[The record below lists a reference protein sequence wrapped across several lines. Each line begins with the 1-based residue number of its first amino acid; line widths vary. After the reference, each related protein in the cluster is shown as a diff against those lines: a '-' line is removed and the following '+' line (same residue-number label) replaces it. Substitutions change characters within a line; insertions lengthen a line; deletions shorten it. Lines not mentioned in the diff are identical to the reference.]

1 METLKTGTLPF
12 FIAGLILAAGCSR
25 EPAPA
30 PGATTAPAGPAV
42 QAPPPAP
49 PQAEAR
55 EGTIKSLARD
65 ATAIR
70 YRVYG
75 SGAPAIVFVHGW
87 SCDSGYW
94 DAQLNE
100 FAVYYTVVTLDL
112 AGHGKSGE
120 TSRKDWSMANFGA
133 DVAAVVESVGSS
145 RVILVGHSMG
155 GPVALEAARRLPGKV
170 IGIVGVDTLREIAA
184 PTPRE
189 QFEPV
194 IDKMRADFAATTAE
208 FVGRNFFSDRT
219 DPILR
224 QWIVDDMSAAPPKVA
239 IPAVLGLFAM
249 DYRSAVE
256 DLDVPIVAVNSTS
269 HPTDEAAIRQIEPR
283 FRLVPI
289 EGVGH
294 FPMLEAPA
302 QFNRILNRIVAAWTE
317 LEAQR
322 NPLPGTAA
330 AG

>member
-1 METLKTGTLPF
+1 MKTLKTGTLPF
-12 FIAGLILAAGCSR
+12 FIAGLILTASCSR

-30 PGATTAPAGPAV
+30 NGATTVPAEPAA

-49 PQAEAR
+49 PQVVAR
-55 EGTIKSLARD
+55 EGTVKSLAAD

-94 DAQLNE
+94 DPQLNE
-100 FAVYYTVVTLDL
+100 FAVRYTVVTLDL

-120 TSRKDWSMANFGA
+120 QSRKDWSIANFGA
-133 DVAAVVESVGSS
+133 DVAAVVEAVGSP

-155 GPVALEAARRLPGKV
+155 GPVVLEAARRLPGKV

-184 PTPRE
+184 PAPRE

-194 IDKMRADFAATTAE
+194 IEKMRADFAATTAE
-208 FVGRNFFSDRT
+208 FVSQNFFTDRT
-219 DPILR
+219 DPILK
-224 QWIVDDMSAAPPKVA
+224 QWIVDDMSAAPPKIA
-239 IPAVLGLFAM
+239 IPAVLGLLAM

-256 DLDVPIVAVNSTS
+256 DLDVPIVAVNSAG
-269 HPTDEAAIRQIEPR
+269 HPTDEAAIRQFEPR

-289 EGVGH
+289 AGVGH

-302 QFNRILNRIVAAWTE
+302 QFNRILNRIVEAWAG
-317 LEAQR
+317 LEADR
-322 NPLPGTAA
+322 NPLPGAAA